1 MARRMKRIVDTADSI
16 VESGKPRRDGDRRG
30 SENLVPATRGTHRFG
45 LRRRDVDREKGRGE
59 IITDGETEPRTGK
72 LKIDELP
79 SSRKTR
85 QWPADY
91 ISWSSEHNDKENGE
105 KNPVSTPCILRICRH
120 DDAHIKGMRGLA
132 ANSRPPEPRQ
142 AKRVALPH
150 IASLPQNISSER
162 ETLYI
167 QQAKR
172 NYTHF

>member
-16 VESGKPRRDGDRRG
+16 VESGKPRRDGDRRGSENLVGRYQTRRTASSRRRKPRRDGDRRG

-91 ISWSSEHNDKENGE
+91 IS
-105 KNPVSTPCILRICRH
+105 
-120 DDAHIKGMRGLA
+120 
-132 ANSRPPEPRQ
+132 
-142 AKRVALPH
+142 
-150 IASLPQNISSER
+150 
-162 ETLYI
+162 
-167 QQAKR
+167 
-172 NYTHF
+172 